1 MIWNNAFSI
10 IIICAVLSSTW
21 VHAAQQPEY
30 VLDEQPVA
38 ESASEIKGSLGTAFD
53 KLQKK
58 EPLLSDFKDKLKN
71 LSPFWRDTDLNVNF
85 RSYYFNRDRNQSLN
99 NREAWTYGGSLEYQS
114 GWWHD
119 FIKLGAKVYTS
130 QKIIGPEDKD
140 GTLLLKPGQ
149 HGFVTL
155 GEAYI
160 IAQLKQDLELKV
172 FRQTLSLPYL
182 NKQDSRMVPN
192 TFEAYMLKQ
201 TNSSLKWMFGYVRKM
216 KKRNSDEFEYMSQI
230 AGFEG
235 THKGQAVTGAHY
247 SLTEKTDIGVINYF
261 TEDYMNTFYSE
272 ANHVFF
278 PEHEIP
284 IKLSLQ
290 YTNQQSM
297 GSELGGEFD
306 TYSFG
311 GQISL
316 SYQGMVFTA
325 AATSTG
331 KNKRI
336 QKPFGGTP
344 SYISLMVEDFDRA
357 GEDAW
362 LVGLSYHFKRLGLEG
377 LSAFTNYASGR
388 SPSNDSITSSKRSEW
403 DITVDYKPQD
413 FLLNGLWLRA
423 RRASVN
429 RNNAEADITDYRII
443 LNYELQFL

>member
-1 MIWNNAFSI
+1 MTWNNAFSI
-10 IIICAVLSSTW
+10 VFVCSVLSSTW
-21 VHAAQQPEY
+21 VYAAQQPEY
-30 VLDEQPVA
+30 ILDEQPVA
-38 ESASEIKGSLGTAFD
+38 ESASEMKGSLETSFV

-58 EPLLSDFKDKLKN
+58 EPLFSNFQNELKN
-71 LSPFWRDTDLNVNF
+71 LAPFWRDTDLRANF
-85 RSYYFNRDRNQSLN
+85 RSYYFNRDRNQSFDDSL
-99 NREAWTYGGSLEYQS
+99 AWTYGGSLEYQS

-130 QKIIGPEDKD
+130 QKIIAPDDKD
-140 GTLLLKPGQ
+140 GTLLLKRGQ
-149 HGFVTL
+149 HGLVTL

-160 IAQLKQDLELKV
+160 VAQLKQDLELKI
-172 FRQTLSLPYL
+172 FRQTLNLPYL

-192 TFEAYMLKQ
+192 TFEAYMLEQ
-201 TNSSLKWMFGYVRKM
+201 SNSSLEWILGYVRKM
-216 KKRNSDEFEYMSQI
+216 KKRDSDEFKYMSQT
-230 AGFEG
+230 AGFKG
-235 THKGQAVTGAHY
+235 NHKGQAVSGARY
-247 SLTEKTDIGVINYF
+247 ALTEKTDIGVINFF

-272 ANHVFF
+272 ANHVFL
-278 PEHEIP
+278 PENEIP
-284 IKLSLQ
+284 IKLSFQ
-290 YTNQQSM
+290 YTNQQST

-316 SYQGMVFTA
+316 SYKSIVLTA

-344 SYISLMVEDFDRA
+344 SYISLMINDFDRA

-377 LSAFTNYASGR
+377 LSAYTNYASG
-388 SPSNDSITSSKRSEW
+388 SIPSNDFSASSNQSEW

-413 FLLNGLWLRA
+413 FLLNGLWLRL
-423 RRASVN
+423 RRASLN
-429 RNNAEADITDYRII
+429 RNDSGIDITDYRII